1 VTADAPV
8 ADDTPKPS
16 WASSPPPLP
25 IEPAHAGALERA
37 KRSPGKIAAAGVA
50 AAVLFFIVRRLR

>member
-1 VTADAPV
+1 M

-25 IEPAHAGALERA
+25 PEPAHAGALERA
-37 KRSPGKIAAAGVA
+37 KRSPGKIAVAAVA